1 MPDLSVASIAV
12 RVSRYLPAKRVRVRS
27 WKQRLF
33 SRPWRPWV
41 PWEWYEDHH
50 TGLYGGTLGSVARR
64 LTERGLEQAMRDWKD
79 LPA

>member
-1 MPDLSVASIAV
+1 MNRNEPPSAV
-12 RVSRYLPAKRVRVRS
+12 GEDIRFKLPPAAMRK
-27 WKQRLF
+27 LEF
-33 SRPWRPWV
+33 LL
-41 PWEWYEDHH
+41 H

>member
-41 PWEWYEDHH
+41 RCEWYEDHAAWA
-50 TGLYGGTLGSVARR
+50 GGVLLISQEYFDRIKREAT
-64 LTERGLEQAMRDWKD
+64 T
-79 LPA
+79 